1 MATEQYD
8 APQGADKT
16 KVTLSVGGSIS
27 TSIARL
33 TVDTSKTKREVLL
46 ALEAI
51 EQKIVEGKWP
61 PV

>member
-27 TSIARL
+27 TSLVRV

-46 ALEAI
+46 AIEAI
-51 EQKIVEGKWP
+51 EQKIIEGKWP

>member
-27 TSIARL
+27 TSLVRV

>member
-8 APQGADKT
+8 AAQGAHKQD
-16 KVTLSVGGSIS
+16 VVLSVGGAIS
-27 TSIARL
+27 GLVRVTADS
-33 TVDTSKTKREVLL
+33 SKTKREVLL

-51 EQKIVEGKWP
+51 EQKIIEGKWP

>member
-16 KVTLSVGGSIS
+16 KVVLTVGGAI
-27 TSIARL
+27 TGLVRVV
-33 TVDTSKTKREVLL
+33 VDTSKSKFDVLR
-46 ALEAI
+46 AIEAI
-51 EQKIVEGKWP
+51 EQKIIEGKWP

>member
-16 KVTLSVGGSIS
+16 KVVLSVGGGIS
-27 TSIARL
+27 GLVRI
-33 TVDTSKTKREVLL
+33 TVDTSKSKFDVLR
-46 ALEAI
+46 AIEAI